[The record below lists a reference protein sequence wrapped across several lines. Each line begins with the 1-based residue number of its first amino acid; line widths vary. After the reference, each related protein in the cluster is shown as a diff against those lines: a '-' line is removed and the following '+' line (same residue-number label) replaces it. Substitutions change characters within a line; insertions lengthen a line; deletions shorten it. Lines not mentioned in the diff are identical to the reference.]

1 MPFNIDKIDALAI
14 EMQKNRVMIFF
25 QKKGESIVQL
35 TTYES
40 TGEIIPNFGIKFV
53 IKKTEWQDH
62 HEEILLHIKYRPHH
76 IQNAFNAYVSFL

>member
-53 IKKTEWQDH
+53 IKKTE
-62 HEEILLHIKYRPHH
+62 
-76 IQNAFNAYVSFL
+76 